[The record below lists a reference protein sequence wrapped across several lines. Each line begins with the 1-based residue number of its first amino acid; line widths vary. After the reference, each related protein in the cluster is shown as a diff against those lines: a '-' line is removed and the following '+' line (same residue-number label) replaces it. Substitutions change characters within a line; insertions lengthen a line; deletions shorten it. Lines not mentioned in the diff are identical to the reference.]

1 MVTLVC
7 GLCSRCRPC
16 VPALQ
21 GKFSIV
27 RRLPSGAGVPGERP
41 AWLVVLKSHC
51 CVLCFFVLLW
61 SRLCVCGLCSRCRPC
76 VPLPAESRAANHEGA
91 EPYQHCQAKALL
103 LHHRER
109 GERCPLLWLWRCW
122 VLAHVMWAVFFSSA
136 VYTVWRRGL
145 SRPLAALILPRPVE
159 CVAGCSRTRC
169 TSTWCSSSF
178 PRRPTK
184 CCGPTSGRSDISRC
198 CSRRWDAR
206 LGVSWSSPQMA
217 CVCQCVSQR
226 YRLWLWV
233 LFSPIVGQLYIY
245 QLCRALAYIH
255 SLGVCHRD
263 IKPQN
268 LLVNPKTHELK
279 LCDFGRSVAP
289 LCSSAVSSLC
299 RVGWGAGVC
308 FEGWA
313 RGKWLPKPSPWVCRY
328 LVLPVA
334 AGPVRGRRRA
344 CDLCALIVVLWGLA
358 RGFSRRQP
366 DGRVLCG
373 GCRVE

>member
-1 MVTLVC
+1 MCRWLQPDEVYLNLV
-7 GLCSRCRPC
+7 LEFIPETSY
-16 VPALQ
+16 Q
-21 GKFSIV
+21 
-27 RRLPSGAGVPGERP
+27 
-41 AWLVVLKSHC
+41 VLRSYI
-51 CVLCFFVLLW
+51 
-61 SRLCVCGLCSRCRPC
+61 
-76 VPLPAESRAANHEGA
+76 RAKRHF
-91 EPYQHCQAKALL
+91 
-103 LHHRER
+103 
-109 GERCPLLWLWRCW
+109 PLL
-122 VLAHVMWAVFFSSA
+122 F
-136 VYTVWRRGL
+136 
-145 SRPLAALILPRPVE
+145 
-159 CVAGCSRTRC
+159 
-169 TSTWCSSSF
+169 
-178 PRRPTK
+178 TK
-184 CCGPTSGRSDISRC
+184 VGRSAGGC
-198 CSRRWDAR
+198 P
-206 LGVSWSSPQMA
+206 GPSPQMA

-226 YRLWLWV
+226 YRLWLWG
-233 LFSPIVGQLYIY
+233 LFFPVVRQLYIY